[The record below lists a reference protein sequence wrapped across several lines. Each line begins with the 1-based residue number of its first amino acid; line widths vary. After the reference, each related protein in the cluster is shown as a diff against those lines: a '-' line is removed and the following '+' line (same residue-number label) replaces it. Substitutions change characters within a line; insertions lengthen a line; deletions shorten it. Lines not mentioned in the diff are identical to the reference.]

1 MKVGLLGLEVS
12 SPNKGCSA
20 LGYSFFEVWK
30 NISKNINDEFV
41 LFARNDEILD
51 DLAISKDKLSI
62 HIIQNK
68 NPLFYIKLCR
78 EIKKC
83 DVVFDFTE
91 GDSFTELYG
100 IKRFVQTSLMKEI
113 VILNKI
119 PLVLGPQTYGPIY
132 SKFAKKW
139 MTHIID
145 KAYSVIARDELSY
158 EFLNGLVH
166 RKDIKLS
173 NDIAFELPYTRG
185 ERTESNKI
193 RIGLNV
199 SGLLWSGGYSGN
211 NQFGLTIDYK
221 KYIRSIVEYLL
232 EDDKYEIHL
241 IPHVILEDV
250 NNPESDNYACSILV
264 KEYKKLIFAPLFKSP
279 IEAKSYISKMD
290 CFIGSRM
297 HATIAS
303 FSAGVPTIPVSYSRK
318 FEGLYKSLNYPYVIH
333 ALEYSTEEATD
344 RTLYYL
350 NNLDNLKDKIKESR
364 PIINEKSK
372 ALYDTINNLLQNVK
386 RTR

>member
-1 MKVGLLGLEVS
+1 MRVGLLGLEVS

-30 NISKNINDEFV
+30 NLSKNLDDEFV

-51 DLAISKDKLSI
+51 DLAVNKDRLSI

-68 NPLFYIKLCR
+68 NPLFYMKLCR

-100 IKRFVQTSLMKEI
+100 IKRFVQTSMMKEI
-113 VILNKI
+113 VILNKV

-139 MTHIID
+139 MTHIIC
-145 KAYSVIARDELSY
+145 KAHSVIARDELSY
-158 EFLNGLVH
+158 EFLKSLVH
-166 RKDIKLS
+166 RNDIKLS

-185 ERTESNKI
+185 ENTETDKI
-193 RIGLNV
+193 RVGLNV

-221 KYIRSIVEYLL
+221 KYIRSIVESLL
-232 EDDKYEIHL
+232 EDDRYEVHL
-241 IPHVILEDV
+241 ISHVILEDV
-250 NNPESDNYACSILV
+250 NNPESDNYVCSILV
-264 KEYKKLIFAPLFKSP
+264 NEYRRLTVAPLFKSP

-333 ALEYSTEEATD
+333 ALEYSTEEAID
-344 RTLYYL
+344 KTLCYL
-350 NNLDNLKDKIKESR
+350 NSMDQLKEKIKESR
-364 PIINEKSK
+364 PIIHNKSK
-372 ALYDTINNLLQNVK
+372 ALYDTINNLLQDVK
-386 RTR
+386 RT